1 MPSSTTTMLVIT
13 DEMKKKVIKYIKSNG
28 FITNRQCRELLGLGY
43 DQVIKL
49 FNEMIASKELTR
61 IGKTTSVKY
70 VLPEKEKRS

>member
-13 DEMKKKVIKYIKSNG
+13 DEMKKKVIKHIKANG
-28 FITNRQCRELLGLGY
+28 FITNRQCRDLLELGY

-49 FNEMIASKELTR
+49 FNEMIASEELTR

-70 VLPEKEKRS
+70 VLPEKKK